1 MPLPRP
7 PGYQPRRQLR
17 VDRRRIALAGFLYAL
32 AVLVLL
38 VVAHHAS
45 RTPCELLPVIHP
57 RFWAL
62 LIGMAGFCGAWGET
76 LRQISLTRRGQP
88 GAPLDEPGDDS

>member
-7 PGYQPRRQLR
+7 PGYRPLRQLR
-17 VDRRRIALAGFLYAL
+17 VDRRRIVLAGFLYAL
-32 AVLVLL
+32 AMLVLL
-38 VVAHHAS
+38 LLAHQVS
-45 RTPCELLPVIHP
+45 RTPGELLPTIHP

-88 GAPLDEPGDDS
+88 GAPLGEPEDDF